1 MRVYFLRADF
11 SRRGRVGRLRAP
23 ISYYKHLSSAK
34 PGFYL
39 PAFGLLSLL
48 GLSAFTSC
56 DHRTKRLV
64 YWSIVLVCF
73 VLGFIVGMFHG
84 SVRASL
90 ALSSWQQAKS
100 WLLEGKVIVLD
111 PGHGGIDPGAWS
123 REHKILEKDIVLDI
137 ALITRDYLKAAGAS
151 VILTRETDTDLVD
164 GTFESLK
171 ERSRMDLHKRAEI
184 VAKIRPDA
192 FLSIHANSFPSSIWY
207 GAQTFY
213 YKGGH
218 PASKRLAELL
228 QEELARQTQNTT
240 RKASDRIDQYVLRV
254 SEVPSATVEV
264 GFLSNTREAELLSRK
279 AFRERIA
286 WSIFT
291 ALARFFAESP

>member
-1 MRVYFLRADF
+1 MKVYFFCVARSRA
-11 SRRGRVGRLRAP
+11 RLAGGPHAHICYDYCLNR
-23 ISYYKHLSSAK
+23 SV
-34 PGFYL
+34 
-39 PAFGLLSLL
+39 
-48 GLSAFTSC
+48 C
-56 DHRTKRLV
+56 
-64 YWSIVLVCF
+64 WSIVLVCF
-73 VLGFIVGMFHG
+73 ISGSVVGMLHG
-84 SVRASL
+84 GVHTSL
-90 ALSSWQQAKS
+90 ALSSWRQAKA
-100 WLLEGKVIVLD
+100 WLLEGKVVVLD

-123 REHKILEKDIVLDI
+123 REHRILEKDIVLDI
-137 ALITRDYLKAAGAS
+137 ALMTRDYLEAAGAS
-151 VILTRETDTDLVD
+151 VILTRETDTDLATDLAD
-164 GTFESLK
+164 GAFESLK
-171 ERSRMDLHKRAEI
+171 ERSRKDLHRRAEI
-184 VAKIRPDA
+184 VAAVRPDV

-213 YKGGH
+213 YNGGH

-264 GFLSNTREAELLSRK
+264 GFLSNPREAELLSRK

-291 ALARFFAESP
+291 ALARFFAENP